1 MKKQNIHY
9 GWLVLVSCCMMQ
21 GVGIGIISNCAGI
34 YYTPICEELG
44 FSMGQ
49 LTFYKTL
56 SGIFAIFS
64 LSLAHR
70 VFEKTDVRVYAF
82 FLILAAGGG
91 NIAMAFGTKL
101 WHWYVLGIIQGCT
114 LTSFSHFLP
123 VALINNWFSEKV
135 GAAMGISCAASG
147 GMGMVMSHLLSRIL
161 LLYGWRVSVMINGI
175 LCVALTAPFVLL
187 VIRKCPAD
195 KGLLPY
201 GGERETVRKVSAGS
215 GPESGASLLGT
226 SFLMVVVF
234 SVCAKATVGF
244 AQYLSGYGD
253 SVNLFTGNG
262 STLLTLYLFGNMCFK
277 FFFGYTNDRIG
288 VFGSTLLE
296 LGTLLAG
303 CVLLL
308 SHGGTFMLMGAIL
321 FGACAMLSNV
331 QSPLLVRTLW
341 EKENFSRAYARMV
354 MIADASYYLSITLFG
369 VVYDFTGKYEPVLML
384 CMGGICLEALMTCL
398 LFRHRQAG

>member
-1 MKKQNIHY
+1 M
-9 GWLVLVSCCMMQ
+9 
-21 GVGIGIISNCAGI
+21 
-34 YYTPICEELG
+34 
-44 FSMGQ
+44 
-49 LTFYKTL
+49 
-56 SGIFAIFS
+56 
-64 LSLAHR
+64 
-70 VFEKTDVRVYAF
+70 
-82 FLILAAGGG
+82 
-91 NIAMAFGTKL
+91 
-101 WHWYVLGIIQGCT
+101 
-114 LTSFSHFLP
+114 
-123 VALINNWFSEKV
+123 
-135 GAAMGISCAASG
+135 
-147 GMGMVMSHLLSRIL
+147 
-161 LLYGWRVSVMINGI
+161 
-175 LCVALTAPFVLL
+175 
-187 VIRKCPAD
+187 
-195 KGLLPY
+195 
-201 GGERETVRKVSAGS
+201 
-215 GPESGASLLGT
+215 
-226 SFLMVVVF
+226 
-234 SVCAKATVGF
+234 
-244 AQYLSGYGD
+244 
-253 SVNLFTGNG
+253 NLFTGNG